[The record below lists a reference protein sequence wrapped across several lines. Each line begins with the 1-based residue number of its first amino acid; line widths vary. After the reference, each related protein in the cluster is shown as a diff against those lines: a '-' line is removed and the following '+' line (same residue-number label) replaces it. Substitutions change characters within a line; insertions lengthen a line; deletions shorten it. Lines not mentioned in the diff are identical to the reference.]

1 MAYFLTL
8 ILAVMI
14 TWSTLTP
21 VTPVPPGLTDETGA
35 ILVPGFYSI
44 AHVVAFAALAVPLA
58 WRYPHRWVV
67 VAAVAAAFGGL
78 TEILQSYVGRNME
91 FADFVA
97 DATGAFFGAWCAS
110 RIGRR
115 WRVFRTRVRSKRAS
129 PGISD

>member
-1 MAYFLTL
+1 MAYLLTL

-14 TWSTLTP
+14 AWSTLTP

-58 WRYPHRWVV
+58 WRYPQRWVL
-67 VAAVAAAFGGL
+67 VAGLAAAYGGL
-78 TEILQSYVGRNME
+78 TEIGQSYVGRNME
-91 FADFVA
+91 VADVVA
-97 DATGAFFGAWCAS
+97 DAAGACLGAWGAS

-115 WRVFRTRVRSKRAS
+115 WRVFRAGGRSKRPS
-129 PGISD
+129 PGIAD